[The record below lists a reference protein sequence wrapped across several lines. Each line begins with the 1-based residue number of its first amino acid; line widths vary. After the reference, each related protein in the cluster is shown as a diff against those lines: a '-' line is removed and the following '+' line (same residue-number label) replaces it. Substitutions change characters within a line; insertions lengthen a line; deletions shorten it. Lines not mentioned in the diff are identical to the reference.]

1 MSIDIEIRTATFNWL
16 TQQMESYGDVLPRGL
31 LRKGF
36 NFKGDRIPL
45 VSPQGIFKPKS
56 MDLPLTITTTA
67 NGPYKDSFTDDDL
80 LLYKYRGTDPYHRD
94 NVGLREVKNK
104 RLPLVYFHGVI
115 PGKYL
120 AIFPV
125 FIIDDNPE
133 KLEFTVAADDR
144 KVIYDDFNQTSLVKE
159 ERRRYVTREVKT
171 RLHQRGFRERVLKA
185 YKEQCAFCHFKH
197 INLLDAAHIVPDSE
211 DEGTIEVQNGMA
223 LCKIHHAAFD
233 QNIIGVTPDYE
244 IKVRKDVLDEI
255 DGPMLKHGIQ
265 EMHNQKLILPAS
277 KMNYPNKDKLAWRY
291 DKFLSV

>member
-1 MSIDIEIRTATFNWL
+1 MSLDIEIRTATFNWL
-16 TQQMESYGDVLPRGL
+16 SQQLETHGDVLSRDL

-36 NFKGDRIPL
+36 KHREVRIPL
-45 VSPQGIFKPKS
+45 VSPKGIFKPKS
-56 MDLPLTITTTA
+56 LDLPLTITTTA
-67 NGPYKDSFTDDDL
+67 NSPYKDSFTNDDL
-80 LLYKYRGTDPYHRD
+80 LLYKYRGTDPNHRD
-94 NVGLREVKNK
+94 NVGLRKVKE
-104 RLPLVYFHGVI
+104 RGLPLIYFHGVV

-144 KVIYDDFNQTSLVKE
+144 KVIYDDLMETSLVKE
-159 ERRRYVTREVKT
+159 ERRRYVTREVKA

-244 IKVRKDVLDEI
+244 IKVRQDVLEEI

-265 EMHNQKLILPAS
+265 EMHNQVLILPAS
-277 KMNYPNKDKLAWRY
+277 KMNHSNKDKLAWRY
-291 DKFLSV
+291 EIFLNY